1 MSEEELKLME
11 DVREA
16 YLSRTRIGCTGCRYC
31 MPCPNGVDIPGVFS
45 VWNSVSLYDTDPKEN
60 WNLRQINEK
69 GSGAGNCIAC
79 GACEAACPQHLP
91 IIESLQKAW
100 KELYD

>member
-1 MSEEELKLME
+1 
-11 DVREA
+11 
-16 YLSRTRIGCTGCRYC
+16 
-31 MPCPNGVDIPGVFS
+31 
-45 VWNSVSLYDTDPKEN
+45 VSLYGIDPKQDWGFSMMLKN
-60 WNLRQINEK
+60 
-69 GSGAGNCIAC
+69 GATPDKCVAC